1 MSPGRDAYLWRSVVS
16 IALAPAESATCI
28 GQNRFDALGV
38 PSGGESAQ
46 TPYRQVVPESKM
58 PESTK
63 KTSIARIAFLV
74 LATIAAFIVLRFV
87 FSVTMTLLKYGIIAA
102 LAVFVV
108 WLFLGRQR
116 AERSEESDRKR

>member
-1 MSPGRDAYLWRSVVS
+1 
-16 IALAPAESATCI
+16 
-28 GQNRFDALGV
+28 
-38 PSGGESAQ
+38 
-46 TPYRQVVPESKM
+46 M